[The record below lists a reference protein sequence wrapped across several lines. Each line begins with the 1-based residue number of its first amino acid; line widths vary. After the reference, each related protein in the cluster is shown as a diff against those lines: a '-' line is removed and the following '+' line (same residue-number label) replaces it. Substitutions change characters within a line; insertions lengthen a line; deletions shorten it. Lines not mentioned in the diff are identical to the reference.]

1 MVNNVIAL
9 SLINCIFV
17 GCDYYINHQQ
27 EKKRMYDYLKG
38 KLVEKTPT
46 YIVVDVGGI
55 GYMINISLTTYSK
68 IKDQEDIK
76 IFTYFA
82 VREDAQILYGFA
94 DINERMIFEKLIT
107 VSGVGTNTARL
118 ILSSLTTEEAYDAIV
133 QSKTNVLQGVK
144 GIGGK
149 TAQRIIIDLKD
160 KLIKSG
166 IEVEKI
172 DETHNTIR
180 EEALSGLLVLGFAK
194 SSAEKALD
202 KVLKSGDVSDVEG
215 LIKESLKNM

>member
-1 MVNNVIAL
+1 
-9 SLINCIFV
+9 
-17 GCDYYINHQQ
+17 
-27 EKKRMYDYLKG
+27 MYDYLKG

-46 YIVVDVGGI
+46 YVIVDVSGV
-55 GYMINISLTTYSK
+55 GYKVNISLTTYSK
-68 IKDQEDIK
+68 IKDEESIK

-94 DINERMIFEKLIT
+94 DENERFLFENLIT

-118 ILSSLTTEEAYDAIV
+118 ILSSLTTEEAFDAV
-133 QSKTNVLQGVK
+133 VNSKTVVLQGVK

-166 IEVEKI
+166 FEVEKI
-172 DETHNTIR
+172 DDSHNTMK
-180 EEALSGLLVLGFAK
+180 EEALSGLLVLGFGKAA
-194 SSAEKALD
+194 AEKALD
-202 KVLKSGDVSDVEG
+202 KALKSGEVTDVEG
-215 LIKESLKNM
+215 LIKVALKMM